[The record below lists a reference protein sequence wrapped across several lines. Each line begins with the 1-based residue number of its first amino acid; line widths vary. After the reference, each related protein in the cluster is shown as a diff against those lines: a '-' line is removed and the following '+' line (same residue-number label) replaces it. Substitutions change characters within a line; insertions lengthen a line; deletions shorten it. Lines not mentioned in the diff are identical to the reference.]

1 MALIRKLPIA
11 PNFNFIGLRMAMLG
25 AAAILAIVSII
36 LTATVGLNFGVD
48 FRGGILL
55 EVRTNG
61 PANLS
66 DMRSRLGAL
75 GLGAVTLQ
83 EFGAA
88 DEVLINLQRQG
99 DDESAQNAA
108 VLAVKDALGPSVA
121 EYRRTEFVGPKVGGE
136 LKTAG
141 ALATVFAILGIALY
155 VWFRFEWPFAV
166 AALVALIHDVIA
178 MIGFFAITQL
188 EFDLSTLAAVLTIA
202 GYSIND
208 TVVIFDR
215 VREALRKY
223 KKMPLL
229 ELLNMSINQT
239 LTRTLLTSS
248 TTLLAVLALAIFGG
262 AVIRGFSTSLIWG
275 ILIGTYSSFGLAVPL
290 LSLMNLR
297 RAGIGDEDKGEK
309 LPAKASASKK
319 PT

>member
-11 PNFNFIGLRMAMLG
+11 PNFNFIGKRMAMLAF
-25 AAAILAIVSII
+25 AACLFSASL
-36 LTATVGLNFGVD
+36 LLFATVGLNFGVD
-48 FRGGILL
+48 FRGGILI

-88 DEVLINLQRQG
+88 DEVLINLQRQEG
-99 DDESAQNAA
+99 EESAQGAA
-108 VLAVKDALGPSVA
+108 VQAVKEALGSRVT

-136 LKTAG
+136 LKVAG
-141 ALATVFAILGIALY
+141 ALATVLAILGIALY

-178 MIGFFAITQL
+178 MIGFFALTQL
-188 EFDLSTLAAVLTIA
+188 EFDLSTLAAVLTVA

-223 KKMPLL
+223 KKMPIL

-239 LTRTLLTSS
+239 LTRTILTSS

-275 ILIGTYSSFGLAVPL
+275 ILVGTYSSFGLAVPL
-290 LSLMNLR
+290 LTFMNLR
-297 RAGIGDEDKGEK
+297 RAGIGDEEKGEK
-309 LPAKASASKK
+309 RPSKAKTSAK
-319 PT
+319 TT